1 MDTKN
6 LQALISLY
14 YCHGIGREIL
24 KSLLPYFNALP
35 LALMEAED
43 SELYAIEGVRKKLV
57 EKLRSAPANLA
68 AAAREIAFMEQNGI
82 RMITFFDAD
91 YPYRLKR
98 CEDAPLFLFCKGSP
112 DLNPRH
118 ALAIVGTR
126 RATEQGRAVCQQM
139 IGELAAYRPLIV
151 SGMASGIDITAHKSA
166 LYARLPTVGVLG
178 HGLDTLYPAQ
188 HKTIAQNM
196 LEQQG
201 GLLSEYRS
209 QTRPD
214 KGNFPERNRIIA
226 GLCDAVIVI
235 EAAEKGGA
243 HITAEL
249 ASDYHRE
256 VFAVP
261 GRPADEF
268 SRGCNRLIRENKASL
283 VENAADVARFMG
295 WEQAQTPAGI
305 QRKLLPELSAEETR
319 VAELLLRKEQ
329 WHIDELMANTAF
341 SPAKLSGLL
350 LSMEMQGLV
359 RSLPGKRYRI
369 I

>member
-6 LQALISLY
+6 LQALIALY

-24 KSLLPYFNALP
+24 KNLLPYFNALP

-43 SELYAIEGVRKKLV
+43 SELYAIEGVREKLV
-57 EKLRSAPANLA
+57 GKLRSAPANLR

-112 DLNPRH
+112 DLDPRH
-118 ALAIVGTR
+118 ALAVVGTR
-126 RATEQGRAVCQQM
+126 RATGQGRAVCQQ
-139 IGELAAYRPLIV
+139 IISDLAEYRPLIV
-151 SGMASGIDITAHKSA
+151 SGMAAGIDITAHKSA
-166 LYARLPTVGVLG
+166 LHCGLPTVGILG

-188 HKTIAQNM
+188 HGSIARSI

-201 GLLSEYRS
+201 GLLSEYCS

-214 KGNFPERNRIIA
+214 KGNFPERNRVIA

-261 GRPADEF
+261 GRPTDEY
-268 SRGCNRLIRENKASL
+268 SRGCNKLIRENKASL
-283 VENAADVARFMG
+283 VENAADVVRFMG
-295 WEQAQTPAGI
+295 WGQKSIKKAV
-305 QRKLLPELSAEETR
+305 QRKLLPELSAEEAQ

-341 SPAKLSGLL
+341 SPAKLSALL

-359 RSLPGKRYRI
+359 RSLPGKRYCMV
-369 I
+369 